1 MTPEKAIKLIKQC
14 GLNMVGTANTECE
27 RLIIS
32 ALEKQIPKRP
42 VMKANGW
49 DLYTCPNCDKGIIN
63 NNDDGKFPYCHLCG
77 QALDWSDAE

>member
-1 MTPEKAIKLIKQC
+1 MTYKQ
-14 GLNMVGTANTECE
+14 
-27 RLIIS
+27 
-32 ALEKQIPKRP
+32 ALEKLDKTVVRDLEFKIVLSNALVKQIPKRP